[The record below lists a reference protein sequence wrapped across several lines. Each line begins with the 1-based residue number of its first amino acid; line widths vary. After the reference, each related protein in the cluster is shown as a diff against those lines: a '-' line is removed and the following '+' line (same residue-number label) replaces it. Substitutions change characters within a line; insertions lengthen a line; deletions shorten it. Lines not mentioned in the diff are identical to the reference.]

1 MKHILALLLLV
12 STAASA
18 QSWNSTGTKTRFVNG
33 LGLPVKTITSPGAAD
48 TALIFINQLDTT
60 RPYWRFH
67 GALLPIGAEPVNIY
81 NSNGTLT
88 DNRFVNLSNYLLQF
102 DSGAFVINTYPNS
115 LGPQRKNSIMM
126 NGYNDELL
134 LEASDLD
141 NSTVSRAF
149 LVPNVGLIVSG
160 GLNQSFVT
168 IGSNG
173 SLTAYGEDGLY
184 NFSFDTT
191 GVQIKSKTTAK
202 RDALINVPDGLLIFN
217 SNTHKFNYYDTSLAA
232 WQIISTGIGS
242 SSLFPLTGTGTA
254 TGDVTGDI
262 LTHKF
267 QLLSSTDANQTP
279 TIYLDQPTGIYA
291 YGGTTNSGL
300 NGLEVEN
307 DLTNSGLS
315 VVNIS
320 TEGDFAA
327 NFYLDKIVLNR
338 NVGIGTSTPA
348 EKLDVLGNIH
358 VNGNVNIEN
367 GTDAFINT
375 PGGTLAAYID
385 AATVFSYGNDALII
399 TTSGNVGIGT
409 STPTN
414 TLSVNGNADFT
425 GNVLP
430 TTDSAYDLGSP
441 SFRWKDLWLTGG
453 TAHIG
458 NANISDSGYAAGKV
472 LQGSN
477 SGKATW
483 VTPSSGSVTSI
494 ATGLGLS
501 GGTIT
506 TSGTL
511 LVDTASAS
519 ILSRQRAAATYTVFL
534 DDITALSA
542 YVRGSVTAVFVKD
555 LDRGGLFKWNSTGTD
570 DNTIIFSATG
580 GGHWIRQYT
589 GSVDVRWGG
598 ATISGSSASNTTVM
612 NSIMAAGY
620 YSLYVPFGLT
630 YDPNTLTTSDFNKTI
645 ITDDNI
651 DGFNFGSSAS
661 LRKTGN
667 QASHI
672 TLKSALTGGITGM
685 WIQGNGS
692 YPFVPDATGVYQAFK
707 LGFEDLDIETLNN
720 TNNYGDGTIILANT
734 GFNQFGTVRY
744 NTTTNGDFQG
754 DFISKEHTFQN
765 TNYRT
770 SYEANL
776 QHDTALVGSTDYYKW
791 GGRDKAFWYTGRP
804 TTTGDLILVFF
815 RVYQAATTGTTGS
828 TKPVHTSGTVSDGGV
843 SWTYIE
849 DLSQNVSGNRH
860 RPVTIFGDVPS
871 SASTPA
877 IGWDNAAVHFG
888 EDVLFYPGAGM
899 DFINST
905 KRIRNARIEAIS
917 TNAKGLKFII
927 DTATGS
933 VTNVTLSTN
942 RMAVTNLQIVPTN
955 IAKTTGAT
963 TVDITHGNLV
973 GFNDGSATS
982 FTQFTNSA
990 PNTDVLTYFTTANTT
1005 LVESSNLDLGGNGN
1019 ITMPANSAALFNMVG
1034 AGKAVMISAVPVSNS
1049 SYYIHNQT
1057 SSQTG
1062 NFNITGAGTT
1072 GTLTTGQFSI
1082 TGGSDGDIFYQ
1093 SSGNFVR
1100 KSLGTANQIL
1110 GVTNGGTTLEYK
1122 TITAGSGVTVTQ
1134 GVGSITIAATGGGSG
1149 TVTSVGQSFT
1159 GGLISVGG
1167 SPITSSGT
1175 LALTVAGTSGGIP
1188 YFSSGSTWASSAA
1201 LAANALVIGGGAGA
1215 APSTTTTG
1223 TGVLTFLGTP
1233 SSANLAA
1240 AVTDETGSGSLVFA
1254 TSPTLVTPILG
1265 TPTSVTLTNA
1275 TGLPLSTGVT
1285 GTLQAAQEPAHTGDV
1300 TNSAGS
1306 LALTIANSAVTQAKT
1321 ANYSANTFWANNTG
1335 SGAAPSDQTFKVV
1348 AEQTYAGTPTWT
1360 GTAPT
1365 TALSKVYS
1373 WVQVGKLVTVWLNL
1387 KYTTPGVGV
1396 TLVSLPF
1403 PGDLPAPVEPTG
1415 FTTTNDYMYIGAGG
1429 MGTTTSSGTSNNG
1442 VAVLKKTGTGAYAF
1456 DIKSASV
1463 ASTVVY
1469 MALTYKAQ

>member
-1 MKHILALLLLV
+1 MKIYFAVILCIV
-12 STAASA
+12 SFLAKAQSLYPTPYNQTGSPNVMLEIRGGGKIDSTFVPPSYADTTAA
-18 QSWNSTGTKTRFVNG
+18 NLTRAKLYAG
-33 LGLPVKTITSPGAAD
+33 
-48 TALIFINQLDTT
+48 
-60 RPYWRFH
+60 
-67 GALLPIGAEPVNIY
+67 
-81 NSNGTLT
+81 
-88 DNRFVNLSNYLLQF
+88 
-102 DSGAFVINTYPNS
+102 
-115 LGPQRKNSIMM
+115 SIIRV
-126 NGYNDELL
+126 GNDIWMR
-134 LEASDLD
+134 
-141 NSTVSRAF
+141 N
-149 LVPNVGLIVSG
+149 
-160 GLNQSFVT
+160 
-168 IGSNG
+168 
-173 SLTAYGEDGLY
+173 
-184 NFSFDTT
+184 
-191 GVQIKSKTTAK
+191 TTA
-202 RDALINVPDGLLIFN
+202 
-217 SNTHKFNYYDTSLAA
+217 TA
-232 WQIISTGIGS
+232 WVKQTGS
-242 SSLFPLTGTGTA
+242 ST
-254 TGDVTGDI
+254 
-262 LTHKF
+262 
-267 QLLSSTDANQTP
+267 
-279 TIYLDQPTGIYA
+279 
-291 YGGTTNSGL
+291 
-300 NGLEVEN
+300 
-307 DLTNSGLS
+307 S
-315 VVNIS
+315 VNTV
-320 TEGDFAA
+320 
-327 NFYLDKIVLNR
+327 FYLDDI
-338 NVGIGTSTPA
+338 PA
-348 EKLDVLGNIH
+348 
-358 VNGNVNIEN
+358 
-367 GTDAFINT
+367 
-375 PGGTLAAYID
+375 
-385 AATVFSYGNDALII
+385 
-399 TTSGNVGIGT
+399 
-409 STPTN
+409 
-414 TLSVNGNADFT
+414 
-425 GNVLP
+425 
-430 TTDSAYDLGSP
+430 
-441 SFRWKDLWLTGG
+441 
-453 TAHIG
+453 
-458 NANISDSGYAAGKV
+458 
-472 LQGSN
+472 
-477 SGKATW
+477 
-483 VTPSSGSVTSI
+483 
-494 ATGLGLS
+494 
-501 GGTIT
+501 
-506 TSGTL
+506 L
-511 LVDTASAS
+511 L
-519 ILSRQRAAATYTVFL
+519 
-534 DDITALSA
+534 A
-542 YVRGSVTAVFVKD
+542 YVRGTNTAVFVKD
-555 LDRGGLFKWNSTGTD
+555 LNRGGLFKWNSTGTD
-570 DNTIIFSATG
+570 DNVVIFSATG
-580 GGHWIRQYT
+580 GGHWIRQYS
-589 GSVDVRWGG
+589 GAVDIRWGG
-598 ATISGSSASNTTVM
+598 ATIAGSSASNTTIM

-620 YSLYVPFGLT
+620 YSLYAPFGVT
-630 YDPNTLTTSDFNKTI
+630 YNPNTLTLSDFNKTI

-692 YPFVPDATGVYQAFK
+692 YPFVPDATGIYQAFK
-707 LGFEDLDIETLNN
+707 LGFEDLDMQTL
-720 TNNYGDGTIILANT
+720 TDSNNYGDGTIILANT
-734 GFNQFGTVRY
+734 GYNQFGTVRY

-791 GGRDKAFWYTGRP
+791 AGRDKAFWYIGRP

-815 RVYQAATTGTTGS
+815 RVYQAASTGTTGS

-877 IGWDNAAVHFG
+877 IGWNDAAVHFG

-990 PNTDVLTYFTTANTT
+990 PNTDVLAYFTTANTT

-1019 ITMPANSAALFNMVG
+1019 ITMPANSSALFNMVG
-1034 AGKAVMISAVPVSNS
+1034 TGKAVMISAVPVANS

-1062 NFNITGAGTT
+1062 NFNITGAGTA
-1072 GTLTTGQFSI
+1072 GSLTTGTFSI

-1093 SSGNFVR
+1093 SSGNFAR

-1110 GVTNGGTTLEYK
+1110 GVTNGGTSIEYK
-1122 TITAGSGVTVTQ
+1122 TITAGSGITVTP
-1134 GVGSITIAATGGGSG
+1134 GVGSITIAATGGGGGS
-1149 TVTSVGQSFT
+1149 VTSVAQSFT
-1159 GGLISVGG
+1159 GGLISVAG
-1167 SPITSSGT
+1167 SPITTSGT

-1223 TGVLTFLGTP
+1223 TGILTFLGTP
-1233 SSANLAA
+1233 SSANLAT

-1254 TSPTLVTPILG
+1254 TSPTLVTPTLGVATATSVNKVAITAPATGSTLTIADGKTLTASNTLTLTATDGSTLAIGAGGTLGSNAYTSTTYAPLASPTFTGTVTIPTPFTLGATSVTSTGTQLNYLNAATGTTGTTSTNLVYSTSPTLVTPILG

-1335 SGAAPSDQTFKVV
+1335 SGAAPSDQTFKY
-1348 AEQTYAGTPTWT
+1348 ASEATYSGTVTFTAGA
-1360 GTAPT
+1360 APT
-1365 TALSKVYS
+1365 TPANKYS
-1373 WVQVGKLVTVWLNL
+1373 WMQIGKQVTVWLWLN
-1387 KYTTPGVGV
+1387 YTNAGTTV
-1396 TLVSLPF
+1396 TIASCAF
-1403 PGDLPAPVEPTG
+1403 PGDLPTPVEPTG
-1415 FTTTNDYMYIGAGG
+1415 FTATNDNLYAGFG
-1429 MGTTTSSGTSNNG
+1429 WLGTSTSAAPPNNSTG
-1442 VAVLKKTGTGAYAF
+1442 AVVKTGTGAYALV
-1456 DIKSASV
+1456 IKSASNSAKV
-1463 ASTVVY
+1463 GFLTV
-1469 MALTYKAQ
+1469 TYTAQ

>member
-1 MKHILALLLLV
+1 MKKIIFAISLLISL
-12 STAASA
+12 
-18 QSWNSTGTKTRFVNG
+18 
-33 LGLPVKTITSPGAAD
+33 
-48 TALIFINQLDTT
+48 
-60 RPYWRFH
+60 
-67 GALLPIGAEPVNIY
+67 
-81 NSNGTLT
+81 
-88 DNRFVNLSNYLLQF
+88 
-102 DSGAFVINTYPNS
+102 NS
-115 LGPQRKNSIMM
+115 LGQYLPLGSPFGNNIATVNSYKAFFLPRGTSPSL
-126 NGYNDELL
+126 NGRLDTAGAVYYNT
-134 LEASDLD
+134 SD
-141 NSTVSRAF
+141 SSVY
-149 LVPNVGLIVSG
+149 VW
-160 GLNQSFVT
+160 
-168 IGSNG
+168 
-173 SLTAYGEDGLY
+173 
-184 NFSFDTT
+184 
-191 GVQIKSKTTAK
+191 
-202 RDALINVPDGLLIFN
+202 
-217 SNTHKFNYYDTSLAA
+217 THYQWLKV
-232 WQIISTGIGS
+232 GS
-242 SSLFPLTGTGTA
+242 SS
-254 TGDVTGDI
+254 
-262 LTHKF
+262 
-267 QLLSSTDANQTP
+267 SSTNTL
-279 TIYLDQPTGIYA
+279 IYLDDIPA
-291 YGGTTNSGL
+291 L
-300 NGLEVEN
+300 
-307 DLTNSGLS
+307 LS
-315 VVNIS
+315 
-320 TEGDFAA
+320 
-327 NFYLDKIVLNR
+327 
-338 NVGIGTSTPA
+338 
-348 EKLDVLGNIH
+348 
-358 VNGNVNIEN
+358 
-367 GTDAFINT
+367 
-375 PGGTLAAYID
+375 
-385 AATVFSYGNDALII
+385 
-399 TTSGNVGIGT
+399 
-409 STPTN
+409 
-414 TLSVNGNADFT
+414 
-425 GNVLP
+425 
-430 TTDSAYDLGSP
+430 
-441 SFRWKDLWLTGG
+441 
-453 TAHIG
+453 
-458 NANISDSGYAAGKV
+458 
-472 LQGSN
+472 
-477 SGKATW
+477 
-483 VTPSSGSVTSI
+483 
-494 ATGLGLS
+494 
-501 GGTIT
+501 
-506 TSGTL
+506 
-511 LVDTASAS
+511 
-519 ILSRQRAAATYTVFL
+519 
-534 DDITALSA
+534 
-542 YVRGSVTAVFVKD
+542 YVRDTNTAVFVKD
-555 LDRGGLFKWNSTGTD
+555 LNRGGLFKWNSSGTD

-580 GGHWIRQYT
+580 GGHWVRQYT

-645 ITDDNI
+645 ITDNNI

-661 LRKTGN
+661 LRKSAN

-685 WIQGNGS
+685 WIQGNGT
-692 YPFVPDATGVYQAFK
+692 YPFTPDATGVYQAFK
-707 LGFEDLDIETLNN
+707 LGFEDLDNQTLSG
-720 TNNYGDGTIILANT
+720 TNNYGDGTIILSNT

-877 IGWDNAAVHFG
+877 IGWNNAAVHFG

-927 DTATGS
+927 DTTTGS

-1093 SSGNFVR
+1093 SSGNFAR

-1149 TVTSVGQSFT
+1149 TVTSVAQSFT
-1159 GGLISVGG
+1159 GGLISVAG

-1201 LAANALVIGGGAGA
+1201 LAANALVIGGGTGA
-1215 APSTTTTG
+1215 APATTTTG
-1223 TGVLTFLGTP
+1223 TGILTFLGTP
-1233 SSANLAA
+1233 SSANLAT
-1240 AVTDETGSGSLVFA
+1240 AVTNETGSGSLVFA

-1335 SGAAPSDQTFKVV
+1335 SGAAPSDQTFKY
-1348 AEQTYAGTPTWT
+1348 ASEATYSGTVTFTAGA
-1360 GTAPT
+1360 APT
-1365 TALSKVYS
+1365 TPANKYS
-1373 WVQVGKLVTVWLNL
+1373 WMQIGKMVTVWLWLN
-1387 KYTTPGVGV
+1387 YTNAGTTV
-1396 TLVSLPF
+1396 TVASCAF
-1403 PGDLPAPVEPTG
+1403 PGDLPTPVEPTG
-1415 FTTTNDYMYIGAGG
+1415 FTATNDNLYAGFG
-1429 MGTTTSSGTSNNG
+1429 WLGTSTSAAPPNNSTG
-1442 VAVLKKTGTGAYAF
+1442 ALVKTGTGAYALV
-1456 DIKSASV
+1456 IKSASNSSKV
-1463 ASTVVY
+1463 GFLTV
-1469 MALTYKAQ
+1469 TYTAQ

>member
-1 MKHILALLLLV
+1 MKRIFSALLFV
-12 STAASA
+12 IVVAFSA
-18 QSWNSTGTKTRFVNG
+18 QSQTITDSASLRSAINTYITSNGSGAITGARLNAILNGALDVSSKKLDSVWVIDDTLFFKKHGATYYHLLPAPDCPDPTLQDIVTAGNRLITNQFIKYPDVLTFYGTGSSGTQLNIVDSAYGNYIIFKPTISPSEQYPQISMTNKVGGNYYTSYYSTSSNGSGTTVTLNANNATGTTARLELNSSNAESNGYVAMVPVYEGRARDTFATRNYVRSLSGGGGGTTTNALSAG
-33 LGLPVKTITSPGAAD
+33 LGLAYNTGSTFDGSAA
-48 TALIFINQLDTT
+48 
-60 RPYWRFH
+60 R
-67 GALLPIGAEPVNIY
+67 
-81 NSNGTLT
+81 TL
-88 DNRFVNLSNYLLQF
+88 F
-102 DSGAFVINTYPNS
+102 
-115 LGPQRKNSIMM
+115 
-126 NGYNDELL
+126 
-134 LEASDLD
+134 
-141 NSTVSRAF
+141 
-149 LVPNVGLIVSG
+149 
-160 GLNQSFVT
+160 
-168 IGSNG
+168 
-173 SLTAYGEDGLY
+173 
-184 NFSFDTT
+184 
-191 GVQIKSKTTAK
+191 
-202 RDALINVPDGLLIFN
+202 
-217 SNTHKFNYYDTSLAA
+217 
-232 WQIISTGIGS
+232 
-242 SSLFPLTGTGTA
+242 
-254 TGDVTGDI
+254 
-262 LTHKF
+262 
-267 QLLSSTDANQTP
+267 
-279 TIYLDQPTGIYA
+279 
-291 YGGTTNSGL
+291 
-300 NGLEVEN
+300 
-307 DLTNSGLS
+307 
-315 VVNIS
+315 
-320 TEGDFAA
+320 
-327 NFYLDKIVLNR
+327 
-338 NVGIGTSTPA
+338 
-348 EKLDVLGNIH
+348 
-358 VNGNVNIEN
+358 
-367 GTDAFINT
+367 
-375 PGGTLAAYID
+375 
-385 AATVFSYGNDALII
+385 
-399 TTSGNVGIGT
+399 
-409 STPTN
+409 
-414 TLSVNGNADFT
+414 
-425 GNVLP
+425 
-430 TTDSAYDLGSP
+430 
-441 SFRWKDLWLTGG
+441 
-453 TAHIG
+453 
-458 NANISDSGYAAGKV
+458 
-472 LQGSN
+472 
-477 SGKATW
+477 
-483 VTPSSGSVTSI
+483 
-494 ATGLGLS
+494 
-501 GGTIT
+501 
-506 TSGTL
+506 
-511 LVDTASAS
+511 VDTADTN

-542 YVRGSVTAVFVKD
+542 YVRGAVTAVFVKD

-685 WIQGNGS
+685 WIQGNGT
-692 YPFVPDATGVYQAFK
+692 YPFTPDATGVYQAFK

-734 GFNQFGTVRY
+734 GYNQFGTVRY

-754 DFISKEHTFQN
+754 DYISKEHTFQN

-849 DLSQNVSGNRH
+849 DLSQNISGNRH

-877 IGWDNAAVHFG
+877 IGWNNAAVHFG

-1019 ITMPANSAALFNMVG
+1019 ITMPANSSALFNMVG

-1201 LAANALVIGGGAGA
+1201 LTANALVIGGGAGV
-1215 APSTTTTG
+1215 APSTATTG
-1223 TGVLTFLGTP
+1223 TGVLTALGVNTGSAGAMVLFNGAGGTP
-1233 SSANLAA
+1233 SSL
-1240 AVTDETGSGSLVFA
+1240 
-1254 TSPTLVTPILG
+1254 
-1265 TPTSVTLTNA
+1265 TLTNA
-1275 TGLPLSTGVT
+1275 TGLSLATGVT

-1306 LALTIANSAVTQAKT
+1306 LALTIANAAVTQAKT

-1335 SGAAPSDQTFKVV
+1335 SGAAPSDQTFKY
-1348 AEQTYAGTPTWT
+1348 ASEATYSGTVTFTAGA
-1360 GTAPT
+1360 APT
-1365 TALSKVYS
+1365 TAANKYS
-1373 WVQVGKLVTVWLNL
+1373 WMQIGKQVTVWLWLN
-1387 KYTTPGVGV
+1387 YTNAGTTV
-1396 TLVSLPF
+1396 TVASCAF
-1403 PGDLPAPVEPTG
+1403 PEDLPSPVEPTG
-1415 FTTTNDYMYIGAGG
+1415 FTATNDNLYFGSGG
-1429 MGTTTSSGTSNNG
+1429 MATGTSAALGNNSFSSI
-1442 VAVLKKTGTGAYAF
+1442 VKTGTGAYAIA
-1456 DIKSASV
+1456 IKSASGSHKIGW
-1463 ASTVVY
+1463 ATV
-1469 MALTYKAQ
+1469 TYTAQ